1 MTMMMFKLKKI
12 SCWSIFLLI
21 IFFFGIISAAKLKFD
36 KKSSLDDDELN
47 KPSIDDDDNNTI
59 NQKFYSSNS
68 YPPDFMPDHIRK
80 NGGIFVH
87 FFLLIYICLSLGI
100 VCDYYFLSSLG
111 AISDELNLPADV
123 AGATF
128 MAIGTSAP
136 ELFTS
141 IIGVFISKDDIGTGT
156 ILGSAVFNIIFIPA
170 VCSFASYFFST
181 NQQANVSK
189 FAIIRDSIFYLITVT
204 TLLLVLKDN
213 FVDWIESLA
222 MICLFCIYL
231 IIMYYNT
238 KLGDLAGGK
247 ISPTITPVTEKTPLL
262 TVPNEMDGNG
272 MESLSIPSR
281 SRTNSL
287 SNRRLSSMAED
298 GIIEEEN
305 WAESNL
311 LMKILLYPVQ
321 FIFRWTIPKPI
332 GYWFITTFI
341 ISIFWIILLTYL
353 SVWMVTII
361 GDTLK
366 IPETVGGLTLL
377 AAGTSIPELISSV
390 LVVKRAGL
398 VDMALCNSIG
408 SNIFDILI
416 CLGLPWFIKSIINM
430 IDFSTL
436 DTSITSIVIHSEG
449 LPLTTFSLLLAIIAL
464 ITSLSMFEWKL
475 SLGVGITCTCIYIV
489 FITIASFV
497 EIAFA

>member
-1 MTMMMFKLKKI
+1 M
-12 SCWSIFLLI
+12 
-21 IFFFGIISAAKLKFD
+21 
-36 KKSSLDDDELN
+36 
-47 KPSIDDDDNNTI
+47 
-59 NQKFYSSNS
+59 
-68 YPPDFMPDHIRK
+68 
-80 NGGIFVH
+80 
-87 FFLLIYICLSLGI
+87 GI

-111 AISDELNLPADV
+111 VISDGNMPIFDPLFINIHTTKLKIIFFNSLELKLPADV

-141 IIGVFISKDDIGTGT
+141 VIGVFISKDDIGTGT

-170 VCSFASYFFST
+170 VCSFASYFFS
-181 NQQANVSK
+181 NQQANVSQ

-213 FVDWIESLA
+213 FVDWFVVFLLNIFCFIITKISSLNLLFRIESLA
-222 MICLFCIYL
+222 MFCLFCIYL

-238 KLGDLAGGK
+238 KLGDIAAAGSGGK
-247 ISPTITPVTEKTPLL
+247 VSPTAIILSEKTPLL
-262 TVPNEMDGNG
+262 TVPLEFDGNN
-272 MESLSIPSR
+272 ELPR
-281 SRTNSL
+281 PRTS
-287 SNRRLSSMAED
+287 SSSSRRLSSMTED
-298 GIIEEEN
+298 GVIEEEN
-305 WAESNL
+305 WVESNL
-311 LMKILLYPVQ
+311 FMKIIMYPVQ
-321 FIFRWTIPKPI
+321 FIFRWTIPKPM
-332 GYWFITTFI
+332 GYWFIATFI

-361 GDTLK
+361 GNTFK
-366 IPETVGGLTLL
+366 IPETVSGLTLL

-430 IDFSTL
+430 IDFNTL
-436 DTSITSIVIHSEG
+436 NTAITSVPIRSEG
-449 LPLTTFSLLLAIIAL
+449 LPLTTFSLLIAIIAL

-475 SLGVGITCTCIYIV
+475 SLGVGITCTAIYVV

-497 EIAFA
+497 EIVFA

>member
-1 MTMMMFKLKKI
+1 
-12 SCWSIFLLI
+12 
-21 IFFFGIISAAKLKFD
+21 
-36 KKSSLDDDELN
+36 
-47 KPSIDDDDNNTI
+47 
-59 NQKFYSSNS
+59 
-68 YPPDFMPDHIRK
+68 MPDHIRE
-80 NGGIFVH
+80 NGGIIVH

-111 AISDELNLPADV
+111 VISDELKLPADV

-141 IIGVFISKDDIGTGT
+141 VIGVFISKDDIGTGT

-170 VCSFASYFFST
+170 VCSFASYFCS

-189 FAIIRDSIFYLITVT
+189 FSIIRDSIFYLITVT

-213 FVDWIESLA
+213 FVDWFVCLIESLA

-238 KLGDLAGGK
+238 KLDDLAGGK
-247 ISPTITPVTEKTPLL
+247 LSPKIIVSEKTPLL
-262 TVPNEMDGNG
+262 TVPIEFDANEPRP
-272 MESLSIPSR
+272 IAR
-281 SRTNSL
+281 
-287 SNRRLSSMAED
+287 RRLSSMTEE

-311 LMKILLYPVQ
+311 FMKIIMYPVQ
-321 FIFRWTIPKPI
+321 FIFRWTIPKPM
-332 GYWFITTFI
+332 GYWFIATFI

-353 SVWMVTII
+353 SVWMVTVI
-361 GDTLK
+361 GYTLK
-366 IPETVGGLTLL
+366 IPETVGGLTML

-430 IDFSTL
+430 IDFDTL
-436 DTSITSIVIHSEG
+436 DTSITSIVIRSEG

-475 SLGVGITCTCIYIV
+475 SLGVGITCTIIYIV
-489 FITIASFV
+489 FITITSFV

>member
-1 MTMMMFKLKKI
+1 
-12 SCWSIFLLI
+12 
-21 IFFFGIISAAKLKFD
+21 
-36 KKSSLDDDELN
+36 
-47 KPSIDDDDNNTI
+47 
-59 NQKFYSSNS
+59 
-68 YPPDFMPDHIRK
+68 
-80 NGGIFVH
+80 
-87 FFLLIYICLSLGI
+87 
-100 VCDYYFLSSLG
+100 
-111 AISDELNLPADV
+111 
-123 AGATF
+123 
-128 MAIGTSAP
+128 
-136 ELFTS
+136 
-141 IIGVFISKDDIGTGT
+141 
-156 ILGSAVFNIIFIPA
+156 
-170 VCSFASYFFST
+170 
-181 NQQANVSK
+181 
-189 FAIIRDSIFYLITVT
+189 
-204 TLLLVLKDN
+204 
-213 FVDWIESLA
+213 
-222 MICLFCIYL
+222 
-231 IIMYYNT
+231 MYYNT